1 MISFKRIKT
10 ILQTNKDG
18 KVLLS
23 NFSYLI
29 ILQIAGYVF
38 PLLTMP
44 YLARVIGPT
53 GFGKIAFAS
62 AIIIWVQTVADWG
75 FNFSATRD
83 VAKNRDDI
91 VKVSEIFSNV
101 FWSRCVLM
109 LLSFLILLALI
120 FTIPD
125 FRNDADIILVTFL
138 LIPGH
143 IMFPDWFFQAVE
155 RMKYITFLNLLAK
168 FLFTIAVFIF
178 IKSSNDY
185 ILQPLFNSIG
195 FCICGI
201 ISMYIILHKWH
212 IRLLKPNPQK
222 IFSTIKGSTDI
233 FINEIAPNLYN
244 SLSVVMLSMF
254 SGAVSTG
261 IYDAGKKINTIM
273 QQLLQIIARVFFP
286 FLNRKPNKH
295 HIYAKISLSIAA
307 VSSIAIFIFAPEL
320 IHFLFNESFNE
331 SIIVLRI
338 TSISLIF
345 LTISSVYGTNYL
357 LVHHKD
363 HLLRNI
369 TLTTSIGSL
378 IYSVPLIYFYGYI
391 GTAITY
397 TLSTIIIGSTKYL
410 YAQRIKKLQ
419 KDNH

>member
-212 IRLLKPNPQK
+212 IRLLKPNR
-222 IFSTIKGSTDI
+222 
-233 FINEIAPNLYN
+233 
-244 SLSVVMLSMF
+244 SLHR
-254 SGAVSTG
+254 
-261 IYDAGKKINTIM
+261 Y
-273 QQLLQIIARVFFP
+273 
-286 FLNRKPNKH
+286 
-295 HIYAKISLSIAA
+295 
-307 VSSIAIFIFAPEL
+307 
-320 IHFLFNESFNE
+320 
-331 SIIVLRI
+331 LRC
-338 TSISLIF
+338 
-345 LTISSVYGTNYL
+345 
-357 LVHHKD
+357 
-363 HLLRNI
+363 R
-369 TLTTSIGSL
+369 
-378 IYSVPLIYFYGYI
+378 
-391 GTAITY
+391 
-397 TLSTIIIGSTKYL
+397 
-410 YAQRIKKLQ
+410 
-419 KDNH
+419 